1 MRLRAFGDTGGVL
14 AHADVAPVVGTVL
27 DRVPVPAHGFEQSG
41 FVVGVRIAAADVIG
55 VFLFF
60 LIDAPAAQVM
70 AFPPYGDELPA
81 PAQPGF
87 FGADG
92 FALDAPARQPPVF
105 LDPAAV
111 MSAGKKTP
119 EAV

>member
-1 MRLRAFGDTGGVL
+1 MGA
-14 AHADVAPVVGTVL
+14 VL
-27 DRVPVPAHGFEQSG
+27 DRVPVSAHGFEQSG
-41 FVVGVRIAAADVIG
+41 FVIGVRVAAADVIG

-70 AFPPYGDELPA
+70 AFPPDGDELPA
-81 PAQPGF
+81 PAQSGF

-92 FALDAPARQPPVF
+92 FALEAPACQPSVF

-119 EAV
+119 GAV